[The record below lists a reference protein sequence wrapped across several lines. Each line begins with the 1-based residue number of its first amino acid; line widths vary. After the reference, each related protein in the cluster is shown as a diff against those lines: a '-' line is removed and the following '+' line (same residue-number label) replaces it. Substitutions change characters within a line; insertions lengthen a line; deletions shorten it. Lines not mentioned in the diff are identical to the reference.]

1 MVASRPD
8 AEALK
13 TKKLKKEDYVRPY
26 GQRMARQKR
35 FGVYF
40 IFKSLEQGPKFGIR
54 MPKYRVLSVRLRT
67 RPQARAPTEPGRPHA
82 DAASVSS
89 AITLS

>member
-1 MVASRPD
+1 MGRGVCAQPPHPLEWPD

-35 FGVYF
+35 FGAYF
-40 IFKSLEQGPKFGIR
+40 IFKSLEQGR
-54 MPKYRVLSVRLRT
+54 SLASASRSSRRT
-67 RPQARAPTEPGRPHA
+67 TPPTG
-82 DAASVSS
+82 S
-89 AITLS
+89 